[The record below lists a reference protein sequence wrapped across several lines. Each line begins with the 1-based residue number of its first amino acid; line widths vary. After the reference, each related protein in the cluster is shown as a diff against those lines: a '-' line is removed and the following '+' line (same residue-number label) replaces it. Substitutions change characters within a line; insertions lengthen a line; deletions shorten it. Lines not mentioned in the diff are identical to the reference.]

1 MRGEQRESGRELRNE
16 TKGNHFDAALHLV
29 GTNRKHSLKF
39 PVFPELNDR
48 NPKSNLIPRSDQVV
62 YFVKHVLAFQNYFG
76 IAKNTW

>member
-29 GTNRKHSLKF
+29 GTNTKNSPKF

-48 NPKSNLIPRSDQVV
+48 NQKFNLVPRSDQVV
-62 YFVKHVLAFQNYFG
+62 YFVKHILAPQKYFG
-76 IAKNTW
+76 LAKITC